1 MSERKET
8 SISGSRVFLGSL
20 IALFGFGLL
29 VAFVIAAGPGESS
42 IDRTKAGDFD
52 EATTEARWNNLKE
65 VSAAQE
71 TAVDSAALKK
81 AVADV
86 IKKSASSKAAKTELV
101 VPGSPTFLKQ
111 APAPAAPADAKTDAP
126 ADAETDAPA
135 ADAAP
140 EAKAQPAPDSAPKAD
155 SEETPKKGKKK
166 TKDGGKGASQKGKGA
181 KGEPKTA
188 PASEEPK
195 Q

>member
-1 MSERKET
+1 M
-8 SISGSRVFLGSL
+8 

-29 VAFVIAAGPGESS
+29 GAFVIAVSPGESS

-65 VSAAQE
+65 VSSAQE
-71 TAVDSAALKK
+71 AAVDSAALKK

-111 APAPAAPADAKTDAP
+111 AAAAATPAPATPADTATEGPAPETPAVAPAPP
-126 ADAETDAPA
+126 AEVNN
-135 ADAAP
+135 
-140 EAKAQPAPDSAPKAD
+140 QQAPKAD
-155 SEETPKKGKKK
+155 SEKSPKKGKKK
-166 TKDGGKGASQKGKGA
+166 SKDGGKGASQKGKGA
-181 KGEPKTA
+181 KEELKTA